1 MIRNFIAAAILLIA
15 FQLGLNGQNIEI
27 TSFPEFGQPG
37 LLHGKT
43 DVANPANYS
52 VACYVFVQEAGGWW
66 GPKPS
71 TANPLTPVNADGT
84 FSIQFISGGNDHYCS
99 RFFICL
105 WQNGT
110 PNPPFVGGAD
120 LPGFLF
126 NLPYDVVARPHG
138 SRRITWPDS
147 RYNWVVK
154 ESFGGNAIGP
164 GNNLFSA
171 GNQNVWVDND
181 NQLHLKITKQ
191 NGNYYSSEIIAD
203 TALGYGKYHFVY
215 NSNPNVLDPKTVFGF
230 FTWDDVSPLS
240 PNPNSYYR
248 EIDFEF
254 SRWGNAGDP
263 SNAQFVIQPWEPA
276 GNLLRYNAGTNNGTI
291 HSFTWYKDSVVF
303 VSLNPDSTLIK
314 KWVYTGNYL
323 PAPGKENLRINLWLT
338 GQNPTVQDEIILAD
352 YGFTYLLD
360 APENVVASKCSG
372 DNISITWQAEPTLFY
387 QVYLSES
394 PDFSDPLP
402 LASGWF
408 QGDAF
413 QDVNVESEK
422 WYYYAVRAAD
432 NPEGSNI
439 SGYLS
444 GLSAPDSGII
454 CRSQI
459 LQLPASWS
467 GISGY
472 LDPLDHNPDVLFEPL
487 GNDLIIVQ
495 NQTGVYYPATGQNTI
510 GTWDYKQGYF
520 IKTANPVQ
528 MNFSGFSINDKSI
541 TLTPGWNLIPVLS
554 ECPVEIAAIF
564 SGMAPVMV
572 KQVAGT
578 GLYWP
583 DYNIFTLTTLQ
594 PGNAYFVL
602 MNQET
607 TITFPECAGQ

>member
-1 MIRNFIAAAILLIA
+1 MIRNFITAVLLMIA
-15 FQLGLNGQNIEI
+15 FQPITNAQNIKI

-43 DVANPANYS
+43 DVAIPGNYS

-71 TANPLTPVNADGT
+71 TANPLTPVNPDGT

-105 WQNGT
+105 WQNGA
-110 PNPPFVGGAD
+110 PNPPFVGGSD

-154 ESFGGNAIGP
+154 ESFDGNAIGP

-171 GNQNVWVDND
+171 GAQNVWIDD
-181 NQLHLKITKQ
+181 ENQLHLKITKQ
-191 NGNYYSSEIIAD
+191 NGAWYSSEIIAD

-240 PNPNSYYR
+240 PNPNNYYR

-263 SNAQFVIQPWEPA
+263 TNAQFVIQPWEPQ
-276 GNLLRYNAGTNNGTI
+276 GNLLRYNAGTNIGTI

-303 VSLNPDSTLIK
+303 VSLNPDSSLIK
-314 KWVYTGNYL
+314 KWIYTGNYL

-338 GQNPTVQDEIILAD
+338 AQNPTIQDEIILSD
-352 YGFTYLLD
+352 YGFNYLLD
-360 APENVVASKCSG
+360 APANFAASKCSG
-372 DNISITWQAEPTLFY
+372 EKITLTWQASENLY
-387 QVYLSES
+387 YHVYRSES
-394 PDFSDPLP
+394 PDLSNSLP
-402 LASGWF
+402 LTPGWF
-408 QGDAF
+408 QGEAF
-413 QDVNVESEK
+413 DDVNIESEK
-422 WYYYAVRAAD
+422 WYYYTVRAAD
-432 NPEGSNI
+432 NLSGSNI

-444 GLSAPDSGII
+444 ELSTPDSGIV
-454 CRSQI
+454 CRNHNI
-459 LQLPASWS
+459 QLPASWS

-472 LDPLDHNPDVLFEPL
+472 LNPLDHNLDILLEPL
-487 GNDLIIVQ
+487 GDDLIILQ
-495 NQTGVYYPATGQNTI
+495 HQSGVYYPATGQNTI

-520 IKTANPVQ
+520 IKTANASQ
-528 MNFSGFSINDKSI
+528 LHFSGLSIEDKSI
-541 TLTPGWNLIPVLS
+541 TLTDGWNLIPVLS
-554 ECPVEIAAIF
+554 ECPVEIEELFAG
-564 SGMAPVMV
+564 SGLVMV
-572 KQVAGT
+572 KQIAGNQ
-578 GLYWP
+578 LYWP
-583 DYNIFTLTTLQ
+583 GYEIFTLTNLQ
-594 PGNAYFVL
+594 PGSAYFVL
-602 MNQET
+602 MNEEAV
-607 TITFPECAGQ
+607 ITFPDCTE